1 MKESA
6 GVPLRLVSAENSPGS
21 GDILFVPAKMRDDFT
36 PEILPQH
43 DGKPREFVARQARA
57 KVVSYLFDCALLEGM
72 RFELQRDSHHRG
84 VEFSNRDAS
93 SRVAEQKRAESA

>member
-1 MKESA
+1 
-6 GVPLRLVSAENSPGS
+6 
-21 GDILFVPAKMRDDFT
+21 
-36 PEILPQH
+36 
-43 DGKPREFVARQARA
+43 
-57 KVVSYLFDCALLEGM
+57 LFDCALLEGM